1 MYITA
6 GESGDSGSGSMAVIA
21 GGVAGGLIVVISFCI
36 VLYLFCGHKRKKG
49 MCVCTCSIIVY
60 ICECILLITALGLYI
75 NQCQ

>member
-49 MCVCTCSIIVY
+49 SYVCMF
-60 ICECILLITALGLYI
+60 L
-75 NQCQ
+75 